1 MPNPNFSRPPQQN
14 EMSRDGIVNKDDLLK
29 ANIVRASG
37 ASLRNLQVAITAS
50 ISAGGPNEH
59 ALTEMPD
66 EPEHNSP

>member
-29 ANIVRASG
+29 ANVVRASG
-37 ASLRNLQVAITAS
+37 ASLSNLQAS
-50 ISAGGPNEH
+50 ISAGGPIEH
-59 ALTEMPD
+59 GLTEMPD

>member
-29 ANIVRASG
+29 ANVVRASG
-37 ASLRNLQVAITAS
+37 ASLSNLQAS